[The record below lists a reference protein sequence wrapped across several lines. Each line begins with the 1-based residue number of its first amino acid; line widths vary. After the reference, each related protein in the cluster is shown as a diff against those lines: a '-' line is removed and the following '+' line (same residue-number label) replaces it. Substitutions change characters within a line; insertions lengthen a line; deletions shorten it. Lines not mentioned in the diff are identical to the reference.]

1 MTDEVRRRRRSFL
14 GWMAGTAGLFT
25 LSRTARAQHSQGRDT
40 SLFGEPKHKVVY
52 QLNKADHQYVEDVL
66 FSVGE
71 LLRKYGDEIHIVV
84 TAFGPGIQ
92 VLGKHPERP
101 IPKVLRERASS
112 LSLYGVQFHACHNT
126 MKSLDWD
133 KGDLV
138 DYAIIVPI
146 GADDI
151 MRLQEKGYAYLSW

>member
-25 LSRTARAQHSQGRDT
+25 LSRTARAQQPPASEPP
-40 SLFGEPKHKVVY
+40 LFGEPEHKVVY
-52 QLNKADHQYVEDVL
+52 QLNKADPDYIEHVL

-71 LLRKYGDEIHIVV
+71 MVRKYGDKIQIVV
-84 TAFGPGIQ
+84 TAFAPGIQ
-92 VLGKHPERP
+92 LLGKQPERP
-101 IPKVLRERASS
+101 IPKLLRERASS
-112 LSLYGVQFHACHNT
+112 LALYGVQFHACHNT
-126 MKSLDWD
+126 MKTLGWTQS
-133 KGDLV
+133 DLV
-138 DYAIIVPI
+138 DYAEIVPI